1 MPRRCGCG
9 HPVPDA
15 GGRAAPQ
22 TADVPADPAITQPTD
37 DAPLGADLLPEPV
50 ARTLPHVPGVGADG
64 RPRPD
69 APLVAVTGVTG
80 YVGGRLVPEL
90 LAAGYRVRAIARRPE
105 RLRGRPWYDAVEVA
119 QADASDAAEIRAALD
134 GVDIAYYLIHSLGT
148 GRRFEQRDRSTA
160 LTFGRAAREAGVGR
174 IVYLGG
180 LSPDV
185 EDLSPHLASRKEV
198 GEILLAS
205 GVPTTVLRAA
215 VILGSG
221 SASFEMMRYLT
232 ERLPAMTVPRW
243 VENRIQPIAVRDVLR
258 YLVGSAAMPP
268 EVSREFDI
276 GGPEVLTYREM
287 MQGYARA
294 AGLPRRLIVPVP
306 VLTPKLSSLWVGLV
320 TPVPSGLARP
330 LVESLVHEVVCEEHD
345 IAEHVPDPP
354 EGLIGFDRAMR
365 LALARIREA
374 DVTTRWSSAGVPGVP
389 SEPLPSDPDW
399 AGGSLYV
406 DERRITV
413 DASPA
418 SLWRVL
424 EAVGGERG
432 WYSWSL
438 AWRIRGL
445 ADRVVGGPGLRRGR
459 RDPDRLVVD
468 DAVDFWR
475 VEEVD
480 PGRLLRLRA
489 EMRVPGLAWLEL
501 RVEPDGEGS
510 DPADVSSERW
520 RSRPTTFAQR
530 AVFHPHGLLGQL
542 YWWSVYPFHGIVF
555 GGMQRNIARAAQ
567 TAERARRDRARG

>member
-1 MPRRCGCG
+1 VTTPGA
-9 HPVPDA
+9 DA
-15 GGRAAPQ
+15 P
-22 TADVPADPAITQPTD
+22 TAD
-37 DAPLGADLLPEPV
+37 DLLHEPV
-50 ARTLPHVPGVGADG
+50 ARTLTGIVPGVGPDG

-119 QADASDAAEIRAALD
+119 QADAAEPEEIRAALEGAD
-134 GVDIAYYLIHSLGT
+134 VAYYLIHSLGS
-148 GRRFEQRDRSTA
+148 GRRFEQRDRHTA
-160 LTFGRAAREAGVGR
+160 LVFGAAAREAGVGR

-180 LSPDV
+180 LSPDT

-215 VILGSG
+215 IILGSG

-232 ERLPAMTVPRW
+232 ERLPAMTVPKW
-243 VENRIQPIAVRDVLR
+243 LDNRIQPIAVRDVLR
-258 YLVGSAAMPP
+258 YLVGSASMPP

-276 GGPEVLTYREM
+276 GGPDVLTYRDM
-287 MQGYARA
+287 MQGYAKA
-294 AGLPRRLIVPVP
+294 AGLPRRLIVKVP
-306 VLTPKLSSLWVGLV
+306 VLTPRLSSHWVGLV
-320 TPVPSGLARP
+320 TPVPSGIARP
-330 LVESLVHEVVCEEHD
+330 LVESLIHEVVCDEHD
-345 IAEHVPDPP
+345 IAQYVPDPP
-354 EGLIGFDRAMR
+354 EGLISFSRALE

-374 DVTTRWSSAGVPGVP
+374 DVTTRWSSAGVPGAP

-399 AGGSLYV
+399 AGGSLYEDARSV
-406 DERRITV
+406 DV

-418 SLWRVL
+418 ALWRVL
-424 EAVGGERG
+424 ESVGGERG

-438 AWRIRGL
+438 AWRVRGL
-445 ADRVVGGPGLRRGR
+445 MDRVVGGPGLRRGR
-459 RDPDRLVVD
+459 RDPRRLVVD

-475 VEEVD
+475 VEEVQ

-489 EMRVPGLAWLEL
+489 EMRLPGLAWLEL
-501 RVEPDGEGS
+501 RVEPEGGEPARPATGS
-510 DPADVSSERW
+510 TGADDRPADVSPDRW
-520 RSRPTTFAQR
+520 TTPPTRFAQR

-542 YWWSVYPFHGIVF
+542 YWWSVYPFHGVVF
-555 GGMQRNIARAAQ
+555 GGMQRNIARAAE
-567 TAERARRDRARG
+567 TADRARIRTAGD